1 LQGGG
6 ISTRHMP
13 IAAAYRVRD
22 DDGECG
28 GWRLFALTILR
39 SGRAMISMEYP
50 AGAAEF
56 PTSVAAD

>member
-1 LQGGG
+1 
-6 ISTRHMP
+6 MP

-39 SGRAMISMEYP
+39 SGQAMISMAYP